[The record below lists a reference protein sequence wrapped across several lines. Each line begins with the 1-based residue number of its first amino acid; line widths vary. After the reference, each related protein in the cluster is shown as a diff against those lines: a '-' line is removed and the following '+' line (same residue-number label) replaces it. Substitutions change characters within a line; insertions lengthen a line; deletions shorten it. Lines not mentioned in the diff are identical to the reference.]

1 MTQNRKDC
9 GTGVEEEAHSAE
21 ALTAKKLSIWRVA
34 CTQEHLWNVSFAS
47 GRFCP
52 PPFALSM
59 AGYYLFLTKKQQV
72 ICITTIGCMCIFILF
87 AGWWVGRCGIVW
99 AEIGAEEAR
108 RANQG
113 LVGPRVGAVVM
124 WGEAIWRLQEATVPC
139 SRMEGRRAA

>member
-21 ALTAKKLSIWRVA
+21 ALAVKKLSSWRFT
-34 CTQEHLWNVSFAS
+34 CTQEHLGNVGFGS
-47 GRFCP
+47 GGLCP

-59 AGYYLFLTKKQQV
+59 AGYYLFLTNKQQV
-72 ICITTIGCMCIFILF
+72 ITTIGCMSYFIPF
-87 AGWWVGRCGIVW
+87 AGWWVGSCGIMW

-124 WGEAIWRLQEATVPC
+124 WDEAIWRLQEATVPC
-139 SRMEGRRAA
+139 SRTEG